1 LSSDRDTD
9 TLIWI
14 GSDIKHQNQP
24 TLFRFQDP
32 QKQAFVELEGSVGAH
47 TPGNPHRMKSSG
59 RWWGWGGFELQGA
72 SKSEKRELEI
82 GDQWN
87 FL

>member
-1 LSSDRDTD
+1 MLNIDKIGFNL
-9 TLIWI
+9 TLQ
-14 GSDIKHQNQP
+14 K
-24 TLFRFQDP
+24 RFELGW
-32 QKQAFVELEGSVGAH
+32 FGCYRLEGSVGAH

-72 SKSEKRELEI
+72 SKSEKRELEM